1 MKMQKPITVIR
12 YSLVP
17 VFLGK
22 GNRLRFFSCFL
33 ILPMLW
39 AVPAMIWD
47 VIQLRS
53 RYIEV
58 YEAYVIKKWGVF
70 HKNEEK
76 HMFPKI
82 EACKVRCTFWQR
94 VFKYGTIEIKTL
106 GNRFNLGL
114 WDDSMYRRRAKAR
127 KYDKQDPKVDPYN
140 YSDAPLEDIK
150 NPFLVRKHL
159 EKHFITAKEIKAMR
173 QTIISN

>member
-1 MKMQKPITVIR
+1 MKIQKPITVIR

-22 GNRLRFFSCFL
+22 GNRFRFFISFL

-39 AVPAMIWD
+39 TVPSMIKD
-47 VIQLRS
+47 VVKLKS

-58 YEAYVIKKWGVF
+58 YDAYVIKKRGVLY
-70 HKNEEK
+70 KYEEK

-82 EACKVRCTFWQR
+82 EACRVKCTFWQR

-114 WDDSMYRRRAKAR
+114 GDEDVKGKKKR
-127 KYDKQDPKVDPYN
+127 KTLHQDPKADPYD
-140 YSDAPLEDIK
+140 YRDITLENIK